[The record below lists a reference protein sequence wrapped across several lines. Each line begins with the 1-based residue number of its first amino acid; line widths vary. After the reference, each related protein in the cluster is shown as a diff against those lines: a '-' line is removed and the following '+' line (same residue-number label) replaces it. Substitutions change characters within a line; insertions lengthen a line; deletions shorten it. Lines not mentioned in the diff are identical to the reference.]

1 MGKTAF
7 LFPGQ
12 GSQEIGM
19 GRDLFKSDSYFQSL
33 VEFASDYTK
42 EDLKKLCLKG
52 PEKKLIKSH
61 VLQPLLSAI
70 SLGYLRYIKESG
82 IKADFVLGH
91 SLGEITALGAAG
103 VIDDKETV
111 LIAAKRGQLM
121 DAAAE
126 KCDGTMMAVIF
137 APLEAVEQILFKMND
152 PHNLSLAND
161 NAPNQIVLSGSRDA
175 LKCFSQRL
183 KSENIGGRCM
193 DIVVSGPWHSH
204 FIQSAREEFEVWA
217 EPIYLK
223 KPHTNLILN
232 ATAKVETHPT
242 TIKHLVTWQLTSP
255 VYWRECMETSK
266 AKGVDTILEIGSGRV
281 LSGLVRVNGFP
292 KTTAVYSVN
301 NLRGVENAVTHI
313 LKPQSTK

>member
-19 GRDLFKSDSYFQSL
+19 GRDLFKSDSYFHSL

-42 EDLKKLCLKG
+42 EDLKRLCLKG

-61 VLQPLLSAI
+61 ILQPLLSAV
-70 SLGYLRYIKESG
+70 SLGYLRYIRESG
-82 IKADFVLGH
+82 IKSDFVLGH

-126 KCDGTMMAVIF
+126 KCNGTMMAVIF
-137 APLEAVEQILFKMND
+137 VPLEKVEQILFEMNE
-152 PHNLSLAND
+152 PHSIALAND
-161 NAPNQIVLSGSRDA
+161 NAPNQIVLTGSRDT
-175 LKCFSQRL
+175 LKRFAQLL
-183 KSENIGGRCM
+183 KSKNIGGSCM
-193 DIVVSGPWHSH
+193 DIIVSGPWHSH
-204 FIQSAREEFEVWA
+204 FLTSAREEFEVWA
-217 EPIYLK
+217 EPIYFK

-232 ATAKVETHPT
+232 ATAEVEAHPT
-242 TIKHLVTWQLTSP
+242 TIKHLITWQLTSP
-255 VYWRECMETSK
+255 VYWRECMESCK
-266 AKGVDTILEIGSGRV
+266 AKGVDTILEIGPGRV
-281 LSGLVRVNGFP
+281 LSGLVRVNSFP

-301 NLRGVENAVTHI
+301 NLHGVENAVSRI
-313 LKPQSTK
+313 LKTQ